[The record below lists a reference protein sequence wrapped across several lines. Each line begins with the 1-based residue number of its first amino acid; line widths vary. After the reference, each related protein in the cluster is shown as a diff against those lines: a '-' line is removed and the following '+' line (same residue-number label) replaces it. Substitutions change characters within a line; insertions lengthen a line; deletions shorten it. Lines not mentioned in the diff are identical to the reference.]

1 MNDLTVTIYL
11 IMFVSLMGATFAF
24 MYTMMVSTLKDF
36 NEVNNPRRRREKTVL
51 PAPHPE
57 MQGVKYGEELL
68 VFIPEDDDSDDD

>member
-1 MNDLTVTIYL
+1 
-11 IMFVSLMGATFAF
+11 MFVSLMGATFAF

-68 VFIPEDDDSDDD
+68 VFIPEDDDSDDK